1 MDDHLRP
8 RLAHQARDRLR
19 LAQVVLAR
27 PRRDDIAVAGARQL
41 LEYEAAE
48 KPRATSDQDARV
60 FGGSRFVICHFV
72 PPFSFGSSL
81 TRFAMTPAS
90 PTPGGNVNLLQ
101 ECGPVL
107 KRPDQA

>member
-8 RLAHQARDRLR
+8 RFAHQAGNRLR
-19 LAQVVLAR
+19 LAQVVLAGT
-27 PRRDDIAVAGARQL
+27 RRDDIAVAGARQL

-60 FGGSRFVICHFV
+60 FGGSRFAICHFV

-81 TRFAMTPAS
+81 TRFALTPVG
-90 PTPGGNVNLLQ
+90 PTPGRNVNLL
-101 ECGPVL
+101 
-107 KRPDQA
+107 